1 MSRALDQH
9 TDKYH
14 EAAVA
19 EGIRRM
25 FHALQGVQPFMPL
38 LPLVVVLG
46 MWGWVDHRLLGV
58 WLLAAVSVPVLRFA
72 LVHAYFADAS
82 PEGASAR
89 RWAQRIAWT
98 ALWDGVVW
106 GAAGVLFFLPD
117 SVPHQ
122 VLMVTM
128 VVGIPAGSVFVTS
141 YWPQVQYAFAI
152 PAVGLMALKLMSVGS
167 PAWLGLGIGMW
178 VYLVILY
185 QIMRRAHRAALDA
198 ILLRFENLDL
208 IEQLREQ
215 KEAAEQA
222 NIAKS
227 KFLAAASHDLRQ
239 PLHALTLFTTALQ
252 ERGSRSTDQGI
263 VESIR
268 RCVSALDDLFQSL
281 LDISRLDAGIVEASP
296 AHFKL
301 RPLIERLA
309 HEYAPQASARKV
321 RLDWECADLVAY
333 SDPALVERIM
343 LNLLSNAIRYTDNG
357 RIKIDVTPVR
367 DSIAIG
373 VTDTGVGI
381 PYDKQE
387 EVFHEFV
394 QLQNPERDRT
404 KGLGLGLAIVRRLA
418 NLLGCR
424 VELRSRPG
432 EGSRF
437 IFEIPVGDEQAL
449 AQSPSQSRF
458 ALTNHLAGKTIIV
471 IEDEAEVREGTR
483 VLLEGWGCSVIAAE
497 ELTGAL
503 AQLEE
508 TGDYPD
514 IVIADYRLREGV
526 TGAEVIERLQAIYGA
541 SLPGLIITG
550 DTAPERLQE
559 AQASGYQ
566 LMHKPVQPAK
576 LRTLL
581 NKLLTGPLQP
591 DPVAS

>member
-1 MSRALDQH
+1 M
-9 TDKYH
+9 
-14 EAAVA
+14 
-19 EGIRRM
+19 
-25 FHALQGVQPFMPL
+25 
-38 LPLVVVLG
+38 
-46 MWGWVDHRLLGV
+46 
-58 WLLAAVSVPVLRFA
+58 
-72 LVHAYFADAS
+72 
-82 PEGASAR
+82 
-89 RWAQRIAWT
+89 
-98 ALWDGVVW
+98 
-106 GAAGVLFFLPD
+106 
-117 SVPHQ
+117 
-122 VLMVTM
+122 
-128 VVGIPAGSVFVTS
+128 
-141 YWPQVQYAFAI
+141 
-152 PAVGLMALKLMSVGS
+152 
-167 PAWLGLGIGMW
+167 
-178 VYLVILY
+178 
-185 QIMRRAHRAALDA
+185 
-198 ILLRFENLDL
+198 
-208 IEQLREQ
+208 
-215 KEAAEQA
+215 
-222 NIAKS
+222 
-227 KFLAAASHDLRQ
+227 
-239 PLHALTLFTTALQ
+239 
-252 ERGSRSTDQGI
+252 
-263 VESIR
+263 
-268 RCVSALDDLFQSL
+268 
-281 LDISRLDAGIVEASP
+281 EASP

-497 ELTGAL
+497 ELAGAL